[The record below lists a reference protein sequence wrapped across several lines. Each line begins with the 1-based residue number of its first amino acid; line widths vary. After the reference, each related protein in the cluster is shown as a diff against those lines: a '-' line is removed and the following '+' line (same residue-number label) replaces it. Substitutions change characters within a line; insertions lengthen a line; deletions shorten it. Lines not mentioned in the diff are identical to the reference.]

1 MKALHMVAYILLW
14 IGGINWGLVGLGT
27 LVSGADWNAV
37 TWLAGYVGGSS
48 VEAVVY
54 VLVGISA
61 VWLLV
66 THGKHC
72 KECTSSGGM

>member
-1 MKALHMVAYILLW
+1 MKALHMVAYVLLW

-27 LVSGADWNAV
+27 LVSGANWNVV
-37 TWLAGYVGGSS
+37 TWLAGYAGGSS

-72 KECTSSGGM
+72 KECTAGGSM